1 MRKAH
6 TRKLKKGVVRVR
18 ATTKGKSRR
27 ERVAE
32 KAIHKLGQELLD
44 A

>member
-6 TRKLKKGVVRVR
+6 TRRLKKGVVRVR
-18 ATTKGKSRR
+18 ATAKGKTKR
-27 ERVAE
+27 ERAAE
-32 KAIHKLGQELLD
+32 KAVHKLGQELLD